1 MEVGGD
7 TSVGYRP
14 AGKMPRTIYKLIS
27 YKEVLTYQ
35 ILWEP
40 HEHINSGL
48 KIFVVYTKE
57 IFHWSGVLLSAW
69 EKFSKAKFKDLP
81 LGQGSSQ
88 DQYRLGEEGVQSSP
102 AKKGTAMQGAASS
115 SLLTL

>member
-35 ILWEP
+35 IL
-40 HEHINSGL
+40 
-48 KIFVVYTKE
+48 
-57 IFHWSGVLLSAW
+57 
-69 EKFSKAKFKDLP
+69 
-81 LGQGSSQ
+81 
-88 DQYRLGEEGVQSSP
+88 
-102 AKKGTAMQGAASS
+102 
-115 SLLTL
+115 